1 MGTVPTG
8 KMERELRKLYLQWL
22 SNIQDHEDDLPA
34 YINEFQ
40 KASLELIESMGG
52 EVARLGAYGDF
63 PAPKLL
69 DLSPHVGTIYSDM
82 ELAAIRAGIAMGQNA
97 TATARAMYKAGMG
110 KSFNRLNRLA
120 RTETVRAYWKNQWDS
135 TEGLGLV
142 MLWSVER
149 SNRTCD
155 ICHSYDGLVVAD
167 QSIRDHPNG
176 RCTLI
181 PTLVEEVEYKGT
193 LQADGSVVYDK
204 NWDLEY
210 REPEDPEETMKQTV
224 GTADV
229 FNVTSESSIDDILS
243 SLSPVQAEAV
253 TAYSQGKT
261 FFNVRSAFEKGEP
274 YVLSSGD
281 DFFKVADSIFDNT
294 MLAENT
300 TLHRMMKVDPEWS
313 SSLEPGGEILN
324 KFFASTSRNPE
335 LAKAYGAPRNSSL
348 EHLKLEI
355 EAKPGTKVMPGMASL
370 DEIVLPPGSRLKIT
384 RIEQSYSEEIW
395 DDLTTIHC
403 TLEEI

>member
-34 YINEFQ
+34 YIKEFQ
-40 KASLELIESMGG
+40 KASMELIESMGG

-97 TATARAMYKAGMG
+97 TTTAQAMYKAGFG

-135 TEGLGLV
+135 TDGLGLV

-181 PTLVEEVEYKGT
+181 PTLVEEVKYKGT
-193 LQADGSVVYDK
+193 LQADGSVVHDK

-210 REPEDPEETMKQTV
+210 KEDKDPEETMEQTV
-224 GTADV
+224 VNADV

-253 TAYSQGKT
+253 KAYSQGKT

-281 DFFKVADSIFDNT
+281 NFFNVADSIFENT
-294 MLAENT
+294 RISGDT
-300 TLHRMMKVDPEWS
+300 TLHRMMRVEPEWV

-324 KFFASTSRNPE
+324 KFFASTSRTSE

-348 EHLKLEI
+348 QYVKLQI
-355 EAKPGTKVMPGMASL
+355 DTKDGTKVMPGMASL

-384 RIEQSYSEEIW
+384 SIENEYSEDIW
-395 DDLTTIHC
+395 DDLTIVHC
-403 TLEEI
+403 ILKED

>member
-8 KMERELRKLYLQWL
+8 KMERELRKLYLRWL

-34 YINEFQ
+34 YIKEFQ
-40 KASLELIESMGG
+40 EASLELIESMGG

-97 TATARAMYKAGMG
+97 TTTAQAIYKAGIS

-120 RTETVRAYWKNQWDS
+120 RTETVSAYWKNQWDS

-181 PTLVEEVEYKGT
+181 PTLVEEVKYKGT

-210 REPEDPEETMKQTV
+210 REDE
-224 GTADV
+224 
-229 FNVTSESSIDDILS
+229 
-243 SLSPVQAEAV
+243 
-253 TAYSQGKT
+253 
-261 FFNVRSAFEKGEP
+261 
-274 YVLSSGD
+274 
-281 DFFKVADSIFDNT
+281 
-294 MLAENT
+294 
-300 TLHRMMKVDPEWS
+300 
-313 SSLEPGGEILN
+313 
-324 KFFASTSRNPE
+324 NPE
-335 LAKAYGAPRNSSL
+335 KPMT
-348 EHLKLEI
+348 LK
-355 EAKPGTKVMPGMASL
+355 GG
-370 DEIVLPPGSRLKIT
+370 GSAV
-384 RIEQSYSEEIW
+384 
-395 DDLTTIHC
+395 
-403 TLEEI
+403 